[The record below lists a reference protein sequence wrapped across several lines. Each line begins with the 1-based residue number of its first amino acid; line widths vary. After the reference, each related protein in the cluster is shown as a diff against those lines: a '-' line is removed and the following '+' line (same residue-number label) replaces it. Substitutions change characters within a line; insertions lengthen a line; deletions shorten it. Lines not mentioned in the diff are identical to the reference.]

1 MTKTEKQLAASFSG
15 HRKERII
22 KTSDIRQ
29 IRLDIIAHITLL
41 SAQGYKVFYNG
52 MANRGALMAA
62 EAVLTVKRY
71 FKDIKLIAVISFR
84 KQAERYDEADK
95 AIYRDFLKKADEVV
109 LISDNYFKGCFFRR
123 NDYMIKRSD
132 KIIAYWDGELKGGTY
147 YTARQAEQLNI
158 EFINLYKV

>member
-1 MTKTEKQLAASFSG
+1 
-15 HRKERII
+15 
-22 KTSDIRQ
+22 
-29 IRLDIIAHITLL
+29 
-41 SAQGYKVFYNG
+41 
-52 MANRGALMAA
+52 MAA